1 MLEEIMGRMLNGA
14 DCTEFKE
21 KYAHL
26 CRTTGLGLTPSSGS
40 NGHGHAST
48 GSGAGDSCNV
58 NTYTNS
64 TSQAMRDCSA
74 QAGTGDKSQK
84 SKQGNP
90 DPNNDCS
97 NSDGDMQKRGTA
109 MTPPPPPPR
118 TKPPISVNT
127 TNHGTSPMHPSTNA
141 GRGSS
146 NVNSSADGWQEAG
159 PRTSRKQQLSGA
171 PKGPAK
177 RTPLTGAGP
186 KPKTTDLYVLNIS
199 RCDSDRMI
207 DIANRVRE
215 HCKANDI
222 RVTFVR
228 VFPRKYSLESVNVK
242 ISVVLEDVDKALG
255 IHIWP
260 DNVSCRR
267 WNKDPPQ
274 RNNNGGGRATGQ
286 HNSWNSQEGQE
297 PRGRRM
303 SRSRSRGRG
312 RSASSVRFT
321 ENSYSNDD
329 QYYDA
334 WNDTYRALN
343 GYDR

>member
-1 MLEEIMGRMLNGA
+1 
-14 DCTEFKE
+14 
-21 KYAHL
+21 
-26 CRTTGLGLTPSSGS
+26 
-40 NGHGHAST
+40 
-48 GSGAGDSCNV
+48 
-58 NTYTNS
+58 
-64 TSQAMRDCSA
+64 
-74 QAGTGDKSQK
+74 
-84 SKQGNP
+84 
-90 DPNNDCS
+90 
-97 NSDGDMQKRGTA
+97 

-118 TKPPISVNT
+118 PKPPISVNT
-127 TNHGTSPMHPSTNA
+127 TNHGTSPMQPSRSA
-141 GRGSS
+141 GSGSS
-146 NVNSSADGWQEAG
+146 GGNISDDGWQQVGTKA
-159 PRTSRKQQLSGA
+159 RKQGNQQLSGA

-177 RTPLTGAGP
+177 KTPLTGAGP

-242 ISVVLEDVDKALG
+242 ISVVLDDVDRALG

-274 RNNNGGGRATGQ
+274 RNSNDNNNGGGRGDGHQGT
-286 HNSWNSQEGQE
+286 WNSQEGQGS
-297 PRGRRM
+297 RGRRM

-312 RSASSVRFT
+312 RSASSVRFS
-321 ENSYSNDD
+321 ERRDSYSNDD

-343 GYDR
+343 GFGR